1 MMESLPTVKKDNL
14 KMQINK
20 KMPQIKENMSR
31 ITKILGM
38 GTLSVASL
46 IGSVFNP
53 LFVIPFAVTGANAI
67 DNVIHRKQKDI
78 MFITRKNIK
87 NKSLEIYQDPTR
99 IDLMNKI
106 KELNPAEKA
115 GVMVLQTLVGFQRY
129 QKEFSNNKEKLAMMP
144 FKGRTDIQTYP
155 QIFSTHTHGLNIKV
169 LQALEDLGYI
179 NIENDGKDERKKLT
193 LSKKIYKRYVLSR
206 TNNIESIERYF
217 DGRDRSFLTLEK
229 LGFGSIQKGEVKEN
243 ILDVMNG
250 NIEKIEEKSKVMQT
264 IKFQLTD
271 KEINFDELYAMSNNS
286 NEKLSRKEK
295 SAIGRLGIVFNNKKG
310 ILKTT
315 NIDIEKDKDG
325 IDRIKYKTRSF
336 GDRKEEETKA
346 QNKKNEFR
354 EMYRNKISLEQQVQD
369 IEIIKQKGEVA
380 EKRDDN
386 DVEQRSRII
395 KREGKSRKKKK

>member
-1 MMESLPTVKKDNL
+1 MMENLPTVKKDNL

-87 NKSLEIYQDPTR
+87 NKELEIYQDPTR

-315 NIDIEKDKDG
+315 SA
-325 IDRIKYKTRSF
+325 R
-336 GDRKEEETKA
+336 
-346 QNKKNEFR
+346 
-354 EMYRNKISLEQQVQD
+354 YRNNKT
-369 IEIIKQKGEVA
+369 
-380 EKRDDN
+380 KRG
-386 DVEQRSRII
+386 S
-395 KREGKSRKKKK
+395 SRKKRR